1 MNLIALFFI
10 CLRMYSFMRAEEL
23 AYFLHTFSNILKARR
38 ENPKQKQIIYMDKT
52 GMQFI
57 IYLLMDISFLLY
69 CLYLLADE
77 ATWKPGFFLL
87 SLTSLE
93 AYALHFRVYGT
104 YVVSKGGYVVSNLY
118 FRYVMTGLNLY
129 ILLKLFKG

>member
-1 MNLIALFFI
+1 MNYIALFFI

-23 AYFLHTFSNILKARR
+23 AYFINTFSNILKARR
-38 ENPKQKQIIYMDKT
+38 ENPKQKQVIYMDRT
-52 GMQFI
+52 GMHFI

-77 ATWKPGFFLL
+77 ATWMPGFFLL

-93 AYALHFRVYGT
+93 AYALHYRVMGT
-104 YVVSKGGYVVSNLY
+104 YIITKGGYAVSTLW
-118 FRYVMTGLNLY
+118 FRYVMTALNLY